1 MTRKNRQKHRQFDR
15 QFAALPSGFPA
26 SRRAGLVLKNA
37 TPQ

>member
-1 MTRKNRQKHRQFDR
+1 MNRKNRQFDRQFDR

-26 SRRAGLVLKNA
+26 SRRAALVLKNA